1 MKYGHLENERL
12 VYAKLPITINGMDYF
27 TDNKALML
35 EAGEKEIVET
45 EKPSE
50 RADGSYTTSWKE
62 TETQIVREWLFVP
75 YKEEDLYAKY
85 SGLTIRYIHE
95 KYPISKEN
103 KVLREYL
110 AYGESHKAQFDEYN
124 AYVEECKIRARAE
137 VYGENTSME

>member
-1 MKYGHLENERL
+1 MKYGHIENGRL

-50 RADGSYTTSWKE
+50 RADGGYTTSWKE
-62 TETQIVREWLFVP
+62 TETQIVREWNFVP
-75 YKEEDLYAKY
+75 YAEEDLHTKY
-85 SGLTIRYIHE
+85 TGLTIRYIHE

-103 KVLREYL
+103 EVLREYL
-110 AYGESHKAQFDEYN
+110 AYGETHKAQFDEYN
-124 AYVEECKIRARAE
+124 AYVEECKVKAHKEI
-137 VYGENTSME
+137 YGE